1 LEEDCCKMDEEL
13 VLGQKLLN
21 EGKTEEAL
29 QVFLKLCASDEKDV
43 AATILASLTYL
54 ELERYDLAFKVAQT
68 GTSLFPGNEF
78 QSRILFM
85 SLVKL
90 GQIEEAYGELDRYV
104 NFSGRLTDEYDLM
117 LSELRGEV
125 GDDEYYKRSQ
135 IVDER
140 AKRRNT

>member
-1 LEEDCCKMDEEL
+1 
-13 VLGQKLLN
+13 
-21 EGKTEEAL
+21 
-29 QVFLKLCASDEKDV
+29 
-43 AATILASLTYL
+43 
-54 ELERYDLAFKVAQT
+54 
-68 GTSLFPGNEF
+68 
-78 QSRILFM
+78 M